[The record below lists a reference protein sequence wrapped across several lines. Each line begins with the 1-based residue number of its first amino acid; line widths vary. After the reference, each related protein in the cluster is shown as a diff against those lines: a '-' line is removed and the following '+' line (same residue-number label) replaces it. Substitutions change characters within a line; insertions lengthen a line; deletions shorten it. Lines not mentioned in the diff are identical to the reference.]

1 MITYREAQLADLS
14 GIRDIN
20 VHYILHT
27 SLTFMHAPP
36 PLETYITKWH
46 DLKDRGLP
54 YFVAVDQQ
62 EEGALEAKVIGYA
75 SLSPFRGHLVS
86 YTPTAELSLFVHPEY
101 HSKSIGSNL
110 LKILVDLLNSGKLT
124 HKVEEAYQEVII
136 GVDGTASTGPTSQV
150 RNIIAVMAVD
160 PEGKAGGEALR
171 KWYAQRGFVEQGR
184 LKSVGFKRGHW

>member
-1 MITYREAQLADLS
+1 MTIYRQAQLADLP

-27 SLTFMHAPP
+27 SLTFMQAPP

-46 DLKDRGLP
+46 DLEDRGLP
-54 YFVAVDQQ
+54 YFVAVDQP
-62 EEGALEAKVIGYA
+62 EEHGSEEKVIGYA

-110 LKILVDLLNSGKLT
+110 LSRLIDLVNCGNVS
-124 HKVEEAYQEVII
+124 HRVEEAYHEEDV
-136 GVDGTASTGPTSQV
+136 GVDGRSSTESSNQV

-160 PEGKAGGEALR
+160 PEGKDGGEALR

-184 LKSVGFKRGHW
+184 LKNVGFKWGHW